1 MYTQFEVSV
10 ETAALEKLQESI
22 PRPALESSSDL
33 NLVYNLISVDKVSSA
48 VNWSPIHEAELK
60 TWF

>member
-22 PRPALESSSDL
+22 PKPALESSSDF
-33 NLVYNLISVDKVSSA
+33 NLVYNLIRIGH
-48 VNWSPIHEAELK
+48 IHIRPVIHI
-60 TWF
+60 

>member
-1 MYTQFEVSV
+1 V

-22 PRPALESSSDL
+22 PKPALESSSDL
-33 NLVYNLISVDKVSSA
+33 NLVYNLIGADKVSPP
-48 VNWSPIHEAELK
+48 VNCSPIHHAELK